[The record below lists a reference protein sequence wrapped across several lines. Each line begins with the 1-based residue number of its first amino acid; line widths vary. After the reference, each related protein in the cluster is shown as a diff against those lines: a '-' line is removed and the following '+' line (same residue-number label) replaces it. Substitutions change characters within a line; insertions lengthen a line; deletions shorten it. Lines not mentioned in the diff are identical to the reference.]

1 MPELPEVETV
11 RRDIAG
17 TFLGHKLK
25 GITVT
30 GPRTVRR
37 HPAELLAVLE
47 GSKLAGV
54 GRHGK
59 YLLFEWDDG
68 QVLVG
73 HLRMSGQL
81 LAARPR
87 DPVAPHTHAVLSFSG
102 SRDLRFVDPRTFGEL
117 FLAGFNATD
126 RAAEGPP
133 TDEGAREDSRFGTN
147 NGGVQL
153 AVRRVAELD
162 HLGPDALDVDLPS
175 LQSALSGRRAPL
187 KSMLVDQR
195 AVAGIGNIY
204 ADEILLRRPLEAGPP
219 GRVSQARRAQSP
231 DGVGPHH
238 PSGRRHRARLVAGR
252 RAVPR
257 SQRRAGPVPA
267 RAQGLRETRP
277 AVPSLRSGSATG
289 ALWGQKRVLL

>member
-37 HPAELLAVLE
+37 HPPELLAVLE

-102 SRDLRFVDPRTFGEL
+102 PETCASLTPGPLVSCSWPGSTRP
-117 FLAGFNATD
+117 D
-126 RAAEGPP
+126 RA
-133 TDEGAREDSRFGTN
+133 DEGH
-147 NGGVQL
+147 
-153 AVRRVAELD
+153 RRT
-162 HLGPDALDVDLPS
+162 
-175 LQSALSGRRAPL
+175 RA
-187 KSMLVDQR
+187 QGR
-195 AVAGIGNIY
+195 AVASAPTTAVCN
-204 ADEILLRRPLEAGPP
+204 
-219 GRVSQARRAQSP
+219 SQ
-231 DGVGPHH
+231 
-238 PSGRRHRARLVAGR
+238 SGA
-252 RAVPR
+252 
-257 SQRRAGPVPA
+257 
-267 RAQGLRETRP
+267 
-277 AVPSLRSGSATG
+277 
-289 ALWGQKRVLL
+289 